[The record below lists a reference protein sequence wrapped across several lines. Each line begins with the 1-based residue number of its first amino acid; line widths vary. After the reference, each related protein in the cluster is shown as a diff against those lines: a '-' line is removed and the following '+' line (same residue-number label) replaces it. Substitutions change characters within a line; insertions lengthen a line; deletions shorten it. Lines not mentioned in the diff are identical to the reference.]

1 MAEGMTRPEAV
12 TMARKMV
19 GEDEADEI
27 LLPSA
32 EHPLIRLAV
41 ACHGRWQHVTVG
53 LGRSIAVAFDLPAI
67 DVAARWLGITPD
79 ARLLDGLTILE
90 REALKLMR
98 TER

>member
-1 MAEGMTRPEAV
+1 MTRPEAV

-19 GEDEADEI
+19 DGDEAGEI
-27 LLPSA
+27 ILPVSD
-32 EHPLIRLAV
+32 HSLIRLAV
-41 ACHGRWQHVTVG
+41 ACAQRWQRATVG
-53 LGRSIAVAFDLPAI
+53 FGRSIAVAFDLPAV

-98 TER
+98 TES